1 MTTCVTRVTMVK
13 IAEDKIDIALK
24 GFSIF
29 VRDQNKV
36 SLYREVSL
44 QLANIPS
51 RRTENRIFSRCK
63 LDEQVGM

>member
-1 MTTCVTRVTMVK
+1 MTTYVTRVTMVK
-13 IAEDKIDIALK
+13 IAEDKIDIALR
-24 GFSIF
+24 GFEIF

-44 QLANIPS
+44 QLANIS
-51 RRTENRIFSRCK
+51 FRRTENHIFSRCK

>member
-1 MTTCVTRVTMVK
+1 MTTQVTRVTMVK

-44 QLANIPS
+44 QLANISS
-51 RRTENRIFSRCK
+51 RRTENHIFSRCK